1 VVKRM
6 KQANYRLWVEPEAYT
21 ARENL
26 PGNIRQWIKRAIE
39 DLEKDPY
46 PSTSKSLDT
55 TDLDV
60 PPDFEF
66 RRLRLEHWRVLYA
79 INEKDGLVWVLAIHR
94 RPPYKY
100 EDLPEL
106 VSKLH

>member
-1 VVKRM
+1 
-6 KQANYRLWVEPEAYT
+6 
-21 ARENL
+21 
-26 PGNIRQWIKRAIE
+26 
-39 DLEKDPY
+39 
-46 PSTSKSLDT
+46 
-55 TDLDV
+55 LDV